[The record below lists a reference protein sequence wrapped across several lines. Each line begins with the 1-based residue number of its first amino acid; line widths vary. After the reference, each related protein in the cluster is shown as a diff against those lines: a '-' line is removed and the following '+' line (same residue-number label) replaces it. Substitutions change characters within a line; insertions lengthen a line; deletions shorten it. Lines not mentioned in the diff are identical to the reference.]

1 VAFRDTGLAW
11 GLMLFLAILLCG
23 GIIRCGLQ
31 WFQLLHTPKLAIL
44 MTATVTFIMA
54 AILLGVATGQVL
66 PTRASTFPLMILTL
80 TVERFAIIWEEEGL
94 GKAAKVVVGTVFVI
108 AGAFVV
114 MNWQSL
120 QIIVVTFPET
130 LLLVVAA
137 FVIVGRWTGMRFGEY
152 MRFRELIFRKER

>member
-1 VAFRDTGLAW
+1 
-11 GLMLFLAILLCG
+11 M
-23 GIIRCGLQ
+23 
-31 WFQLLHTPKLAIL
+31 
-44 MTATVTFIMA
+44 
-54 AILLGVATGQVL
+54 
-66 PTRASTFPLMILTL
+66 
-80 TVERFAIIWEEEGL
+80 
-94 GKAAKVVVGTVFVI
+94 I

-152 MRFRELIFRKER
+152 MRFRGLIFRKER